1 MKIIS
6 RKCKFNVIKFN
17 ENLACIDL
25 SIEGKLWKLYR
36 VIESDTTVVLMTL
49 WDTTIIK
56 QLGDFQTSMDSLLT
70 KQILLFLK
78 ESD

>member
-25 SIEGKLWKLYR
+25 STEGKLWKLYR
-36 VIESDTTVVLMTL
+36 VIESAATVVLMTL
-49 WDTTIIK
+49 WDTTMIK
-56 QLGDFQTSMDSLLT
+56 QLGDFQTSIRTLC
-70 KQILLFLK
+70 
-78 ESD
+78 

>member
-1 MKIIS
+1 
-6 RKCKFNVIKFN
+6 VIKFKVLIVRY